1 MFLRFA
7 DPHYLWLLL
16 LLPLLYLWY
25 LKRHAAGAATASF
38 PHVGS
43 LKMAHRPS
51 AVRARHLLFALRLL
65 ALAALIVVSARPQSG
80 AAQEELLTE
89 GIDMIL
95 ALDLSSSMLAED
107 IEPNRVE
114 ASKQVAADFIRQR
127 KNDRMGLVVFAAR
140 GYTQCPLTLDYGVL
154 LNFLEELRVGVIDD
168 GTAIGMGIAAGV
180 NRLRDSKAKSKV
192 MILLT
197 DGRNNRGEVDP
208 ITAAQMAEA
217 LGIRIYSIGAGAKG
231 VARYPVQD
239 PLLGKRY
246 AQIRVDIDEDTLKK
260 VADLTGGRYFR
271 ATDRQ
276 SLEETYAEIDRLEKT
291 EIEVKEYTRYGELFG
306 YPLVLAAVLLLGEI
320 GLANTRF
327 RKIP

>member
-16 LLPLLYLWY
+16 LLPLLLFWY
-25 LKRHAAGAATASF
+25 VKRHATGAASARFS
-38 PHVGS
+38 S
-43 LKMAHRPS
+43 LNSLRLAYKPS
-51 AVRARHLLFALRLL
+51 AVRARHLLFVLRLL
-65 ALAALIVVSARPQSG
+65 ALAALIIVSARPQSG
-80 AAQEELLTE
+80 AAEEEIETE
-89 GIDMIL
+89 GIDIIL

-107 IEPNRVE
+107 IEPNRIE
-114 ASKQVAADFIRQR
+114 ASKQVAAEFIKQR
-127 KNDRMGLVVFAAR
+127 KNDRIGLVVFAAH

-154 LNFLEELRVGVIDD
+154 LNLLEELHVGVIDD
-168 GTAIGMGIAAGV
+168 GTAIGMGVAAGG

-192 MILLT
+192 IILLT

-208 ITAAQMAEA
+208 TTAAQMAQA
-217 LGIRIYSIGAGAKG
+217 LGIRVYVIGAGAKG

-246 AQIRVDIDEDTLKK
+246 AQIRVDIDEDTLKR

-271 ATDRQ
+271 ATDRE

-291 EIEVKEYTRYGELFG
+291 RIQVKEFTRYGELFG
-306 YPLVLAAVLLLGEI
+306 YPLALAAVLLLGEI